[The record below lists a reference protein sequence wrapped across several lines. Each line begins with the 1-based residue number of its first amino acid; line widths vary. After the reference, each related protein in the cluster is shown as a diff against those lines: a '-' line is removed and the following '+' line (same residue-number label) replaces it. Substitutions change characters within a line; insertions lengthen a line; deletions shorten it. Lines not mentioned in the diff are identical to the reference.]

1 MYKALSIK
9 QVNKVTINLDNIN
22 THNVK
27 NACGIVKGPWFGLAV
42 CAYSR

>member
-27 NACGIVKGPWFGLAV
+27 NASGIVKGPWIELAV
-42 CAYSR
+42 SAYLR